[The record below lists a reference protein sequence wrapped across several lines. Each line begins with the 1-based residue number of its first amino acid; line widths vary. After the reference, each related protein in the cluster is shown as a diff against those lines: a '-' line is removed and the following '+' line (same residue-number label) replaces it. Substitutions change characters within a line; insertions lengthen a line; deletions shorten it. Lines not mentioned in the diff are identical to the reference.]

1 MTYRLVGKMAALA
14 ALLALAAC
22 GQTLTRNPVPAPM
35 VGQALPLGM
44 QGLRFWGDSLSPQEI
59 ETLVTGRGKMLRARF
74 ASNSSPENLPE
85 LSYLALSG
93 GGQWGA
99 FGAGILNEW
108 TETGTRPVFAGV
120 SGISTGALIAPFAFL
135 GPKYDPVLTK
145 VYTTYSTEDL
155 LEPTILSGLVSGTA
169 LSDTAPLARIIAE
182 NVTPEFLAEV
192 AEEHRKGRVLLVGTT
207 NLDSGRPMIWNL
219 GAIAATGHPDALDL
233 FRNVILASASI
244 PVAFPPVLIRVTG
257 TDGRTYD
264 EMHVDGGATS
274 QVTFVSPSVP
284 IKELTEEALGRNL
297 RRHLYV
303 VMNTDLIP
311 PYGPI
316 SPRINKIGG
325 ASISALTRG
334 SGIGDLYK
342 LYLLAGRD
350 DIGYSVGWVP
360 SDIPCET
367 AVETFDPV
375 FMQCLYGVGQDLL
388 RTGALWRD
396 LPPYYV
402 TGLR

>member
-1 MTYRLVGKMAALA
+1 MTNRLFGKMAALA

-22 GQTLTRNPVPAPM
+22 AQTLVRNPVPAPM
-35 VGQALPLGM
+35 VGEALPLGM
-44 QGLRFWGDSLSPQEI
+44 TGLRFWGDTLSHE
-59 ETLVTGRGKMLRARF
+59 EVATLIAGRGAVLRARF
-74 ASNSSPENLPE
+74 ASNSSPEKLPE
-85 LSYLALSG
+85 LYYLALSG

-99 FGAGILNEW
+99 FGAGILNAW
-108 TETGTRPVFAGV
+108 TESGTRPVFAGV

-145 VYTTYSTEDL
+145 VYSTYSTDDL
-155 LEPTILSGLVSGTA
+155 LEPTLLSGLISGTA

-182 NVTPEFLAEV
+182 NITPEFIADV

-207 NLDSGRPMIWNL
+207 NLDSGRPVIWNL
-219 GAIAATGHPDALDL
+219 GAIAASGHPGALDL
-233 FRNVILASASI
+233 FRKVVLASASI
-244 PVAFPPVLIRVTG
+244 PVAFPPVLIPVTG
-257 TDGRTYD
+257 PDGKTYD

-284 IKELTEEALGRNL
+284 IRELTEEALGRNL
-297 RRHLYV
+297 PRHLYV
-303 VMNTDLIP
+303 IMNTDLIP

-316 SPRINKIGG
+316 EPRINKIGG
-325 ASISALTRG
+325 ASIASLIRG

-342 LYLLAGRD
+342 LYLVAGRD
-350 DIGYSVGWVP
+350 DIDYSVGWVP

-367 AVETFDPV
+367 PVETFDPV
-375 FMQCLYGVGQDLL
+375 FMRCLYGVGENLL
-388 RTGALWRD
+388 RTGVLWRD

-402 TGLR
+402 TGIR